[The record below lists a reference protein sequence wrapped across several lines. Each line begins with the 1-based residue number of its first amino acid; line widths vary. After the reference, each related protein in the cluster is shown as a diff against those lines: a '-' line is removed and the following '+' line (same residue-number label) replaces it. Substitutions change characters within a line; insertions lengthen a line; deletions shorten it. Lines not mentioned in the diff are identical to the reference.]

1 MCIRSPEGKLR
12 DSSVEHHLSKH
23 EQDPLPS
30 QLQALSVVHNFVT
43 KKRAGQRERTVW
55 RCCTY
60 LEVWHPTVHF
70 GRASSVAASCRYKFK
85 RTTKK
90 PLAKEIFSP
99 TSKQLCRFD
108 NVFEVELIEFSDN
121 RKSVKR
127 SPGTNTPVVF
137 IHAVMFRLWR
147 VLFILSLTKN
157 KQFTSLLWKYF
168 LSDAYYM
175 YRYGTTGTV
184 A

>member
-23 EQDPLPS
+23 EKDPLPS

-90 PLAKEIFSP
+90 RLAKEIFSP
-99 TSKQLCRFD
+99 TWKQLCRFD

-127 SPGTNTPVVF
+127 SPGSFYSCCYVPAVTSF
-137 IHAVMFRLWR
+137 IYF
-147 VLFILSLTKN
+147 VLN
-157 KQFTSLLWKYF
+157 KKQTIH
-168 LSDAYYM
+168 
-175 YRYGTTGTV
+175 
-184 A
+184 

>member
-23 EQDPLPS
+23 EKDPLPS

-43 KKRAGQRERTVW
+43 KKRARQRESTVW

-90 PLAKEIFSP
+90 RLAKEIFSP
-99 TSKQLCRFD
+99 TWKQLCRFD

-127 SPGTNTPVVF
+127 SPGSFYSCCYVPAVTSF
-137 IHAVMFRLWR
+137 IYF
-147 VLFILSLTKN
+147 VLN
-157 KQFTSLLWKYF
+157 KKQTIH
-168 LSDAYYM
+168 
-175 YRYGTTGTV
+175 
-184 A
+184 